1 VTTVRIG
8 TRRSALATA
17 QAELVAQLLRS
28 LGLQSEIVQMTT
40 TGDEGTPAS
49 ASPQGL
55 KGLWID
61 AIVDALRHGEIDV
74 AVHSAKDLPAEDDE
88 DIVIT
93 AVPWRAEPNDV
104 LVLRDGTD
112 VKPGIVVGTS
122 SIRRKAQLLAAFP
135 GVGVTDLRGNVDTR
149 LRKLARGEV
158 DAAVLAAAGL
168 FRLGIEPPHVRTLTL
183 QEMVPAP
190 GQGALAIQCRADDR
204 ITQARLNPID
214 HRPSHRALDAERAL
228 MRRIGGGCA
237 LPLGGIAAVRGETIR
252 LAGLVAAVDGTKLVR
267 AAAESDDPERAADV
281 VAEKLLADGAGRILA
296 EVRASASS

>member
-40 TGDEGTPAS
+40 TGDEGAPAS

-74 AVHSAKDLPAEDDE
+74 AVHSAKDLPAEDDD
-88 DIVIT
+88 DITIG

-104 LVLRDGTD
+104 LVLREGDD
-112 VKPGIVVGTS
+112 VKPGMVVGTT

-135 GVGVTDLRGNVDTR
+135 GVGITDLRGNVDTR
-149 LRKLARGEV
+149 LRKLSRGDV
-158 DAAVLAAAGL
+158 DAALLAAAGL
-168 FRLGIEPPHVRTLTL
+168 FRLGIEPPHVRRLSV
-183 QEMVPAP
+183 QEMMPAP
-190 GQGALAIQCRADDR
+190 GQGALAIQCRTDDR
-204 ITQARLNPID
+204 ITQARLNPLD
-214 HRPSHRALDAERAL
+214 HRASHLALDAERAL

-237 LPLGGIAAVRGETIR
+237 LPLGGIAAVKGDTIR
-252 LAGLVAAVDGTKLVR
+252 LAGLVAAVDGTKIVR
-267 AAAESDDPERAADV
+267 AGAESDDPDR
-281 VAEKLLADGAGRILA
+281 VAEIVAEQLLADGAGRILD
-296 EVRASASS
+296 EVRAAAP

>member
-1 VTTVRIG
+1 MTTVRIG

-17 QAELVAQLLRS
+17 QADLVAQLLRS
-28 LGLQSEIVQMTT
+28 LGLQSEIVPLTT
-40 TGDEGTPAS
+40 TGDEGAPPS

-55 KGLWID
+55 TGLWID

-88 DIVIT
+88 DIVIA

-104 LVLRDGTD
+104 LVLREGTD

-135 GVGVTDLRGNVDTR
+135 GVGVADLRGNVDTR
-149 LRKLARGEV
+149 LRKLSRGDV
-158 DAAVLAAAGL
+158 DAALLAAAGL
-168 FRLGIEPPHVRTLTL
+168 FRLGIEPPHVRRLSV
-183 QEMVPAP
+183 QEMMPAP

-204 ITQARLNPID
+204 ITQARLNPLD
-214 HRPSHRALDAERAL
+214 HRPSHLALDAERAL

-237 LPLGGIAAVRGETIR
+237 LPLGGIAAVKGDTIR
-252 LAGLVAAVDGTKLVR
+252 LAGLVAAVDGTKVLR
-267 AAAESDDPERAADV
+267 AGGEADDPERVAQIVADQ
-281 VAEKLLADGAGRILA
+281 LLADGAGRILD
-296 EVRASASS
+296 EVRATAP